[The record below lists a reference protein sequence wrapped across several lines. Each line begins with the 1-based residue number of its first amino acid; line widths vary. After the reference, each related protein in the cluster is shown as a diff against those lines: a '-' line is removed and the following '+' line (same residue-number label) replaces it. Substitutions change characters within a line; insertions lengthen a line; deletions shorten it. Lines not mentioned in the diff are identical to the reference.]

1 MTVISIANNKGG
13 VGKTTTTLHL
23 GAALADMGKRVL
35 LVDLDPQSSLT
46 IYLGYDPVGFDK
58 NTYHLITRKVN
69 PADIIL
75 STSILFLDLMP
86 ASIDLASAEI
96 EVSAAFSRE
105 FILKEQLEKL
115 GERYDY
121 VLIDNMPSL
130 GVLTV
135 NSLMASDYVVVP
147 VEPTYL
153 AYKGLEMI
161 DQTISAVQRY
171 NQKLTMIGTVIT
183 MVDERTNHAKE
194 IISKIKES
202 FPSFDP
208 IVKRSIKFADAAA
221 NGMPVG
227 SYAGDD
233 FEGSKVY
240 HQIAASLVERVE
252 ADNK

>member
-1 MTVISIANNKGG
+1 
-13 VGKTTTTLHL
+13 
-23 GAALADMGKRVL
+23 
-35 LVDLDPQSSLT
+35 
-46 IYLGYDPVGFDK
+46 
-58 NTYHLITRKVN
+58 
-69 PADIIL
+69 
-75 STSILFLDLMP
+75 
-86 ASIDLASAEI
+86 
-96 EVSAAFSRE
+96 
-105 FILKEQLEKL
+105 
-115 GERYDY
+115 
-121 VLIDNMPSL
+121 
-130 GVLTV
+130 
-135 NSLMASDYVVVP
+135 
-147 VEPTYL
+147 
-153 AYKGLEMI
+153 MI

-227 SYAGDD
+227 SFAGDD